1 MKIIKKKLLFISI
14 LFFILSLHESNISL
28 AKLWI
33 LIHVNSL
40 IGLQK
45 LIESLN
51 LSIDI
56 WQIIV
61 TNLLELKVFFILA
74 IIMFFLFVYK
84 NIYT

>member
-40 IGLQK
+40 IGFQK
-45 LIESLN
+45 IIESLN

>member
-14 LFFILSLHESNISL
+14 VFFILSLHESNISL

-56 WQIIV
+56 WQIIF

>member
-28 AKLWI
+28 AKLWV

>member
-56 WQIIV
+56 WQIIF